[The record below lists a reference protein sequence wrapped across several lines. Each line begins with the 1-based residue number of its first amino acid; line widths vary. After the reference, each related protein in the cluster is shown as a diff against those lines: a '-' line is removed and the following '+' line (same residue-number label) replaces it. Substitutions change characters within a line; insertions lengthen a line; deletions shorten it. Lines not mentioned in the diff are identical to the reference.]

1 MLYSVFCTPYFVPY
15 SGFLVY
21 TTIKNE
27 QNKEW
32 NHVLDFS
39 EATTRGVLFRMVFL
53 EISQNSQ
60 ENTCARVSFLIKLQ
74 TRPAT
79 LLKKR
84 LWHRCFPVN
93 FVKFLRT
100 PFLQNTT
107 GRLLLISDDSKYCFG
122 FMLHF
127 RVQDHNFYSIFHNLS
142 NLYNYIN
149 I

>member
-1 MLYSVFCTPYFVPY
+1 MLLSGSNNFVKAY
-15 SGFLVY
+15 EKRSSY
-21 TTIKNE
+21 
-27 QNKEW
+27 
-32 NHVLDFS
+32 VLGCYKVVSKRCGTNFRRS
-39 EATTRGVLFRMVFL
+39 HQRCSMKKGVLK

-60 ENTCARVSFLIKLQ
+60 GNICSRVSF
-74 TRPAT
+74 
-79 LLKKR
+79 LKKR
-84 LWHRCFPVN
+84 LWHRCLPMN